1 MKVIE
6 LAQFKLRAD
15 VTEAQFRMAFD
26 DSNRWLSSQPGFIQR
41 RHGVDDDGRI
51 DVIEWESMAAAK
63 AAAQQFMEAPE
74 TRAFMGTID
83 PETVIMR
90 HFELMS

>member
-6 LAQFKLRAD
+6 LALFKLRAN
-15 VTEAQFRMAFD
+15 VTEAQFLVAFD
-26 DSNRWLSSQPGFIQR
+26 HSNVWLSSLPGFIQR
-41 RHGVDDDGRI
+41 RHGVDNDGRVDI
-51 DVIEWESMAAAK
+51 VEWESMAAAK

-74 TRAFMGTID
+74 TQAFMSAID
-83 PETVIMR
+83 PESVIMR